1 MVSPFREL
9 TEAALRAIERE
20 VAASETLS
28 RWALAVG
35 RLWGLGCAPAARHC
49 SPREPTPGSYTG
61 NPSAS

>member
-9 TEAALRAIERE
+9 TEAALWAIERE

-35 RLWGLGCAPAARHC
+35 RPWGTRPLTWGWLAI
-49 SPREPTPGSYTG
+49 
-61 NPSAS
+61 